1 MNTTIAKS
9 SNPLGGYKSF
19 SLSHQ
24 SGAAL
29 VVSLILLLVL
39 TVLGLSAMQ
48 RSVMQE
54 RMATNMH
61 VSNVTFSAAES
72 AIGAFI
78 AEANTGNKL
87 DSNHVLFKLRVSGS
101 IVDKSYDKTGA
112 RVNNDFINVGRDLRA
127 TVQPS
132 IVKECDLACEGFSLG
147 LSSSSSQIRCRN
159 YLITGRGDL
168 VSGGSTIKST
178 STSLWAKEITLCK

>member
-1 MNTTIAKS
+1 MNVIKFEKTRNVKTVKNFNAIQ
-9 SNPLGGYKSF
+9 
-19 SLSHQ
+19 Q

-29 VVSLILLLVL
+29 IVSLILLLVL

-54 RMATNMH
+54 RMATNLH
-61 VSNVTFSAAES
+61 VSNATFSAAES
-72 AIGAFI
+72 AIGAFV

-87 DSNHVLFKLRVSGS
+87 NPNHVLFQLRISGN
-101 IVDKSYDKTGA
+101 IIDKAYDKSGA
-112 RVNNDFINVGRDLRA
+112 RVNNDFINVGRNLKA

-132 IVKECDLACEGFSLG
+132 ILKECDLACEGFSLG
-147 LSSSSSQIRCRN
+147 STSSTSRLGCRN

-168 VSGGSTIKST
+168 VNGGSTVKST
-178 STSLWAKEITLCK
+178 STSLWAKELTLCK